1 VDYFIFQTPILYTR
15 YIEFQNKIRNKR
27 KECLLILEHPPTIT
41 SGINSKKE
49 NLLVLPSVLESKGI
63 SILDIKRGGDYTAH
77 EPGQIVVYPH
87 LDLKRR
93 KMSLTQFL
101 KIFRSLL
108 ANSIEIVWNLEL
120 VYHEENPGLYLKK
133 DPMKKLISFG
143 MNFQSF
149 FTSFGAAI
157 NFENTLETFQYIN
170 PCGNS
175 SQNIVS
181 IQSLGLD
188 TSLKWEFLNEFIDV
202 FYMYFGK

>member
-1 VDYFIFQTPILYTR
+1 MDYFILQTPILYTR
-15 YIEFQNKIRNKR
+15 YIEFQNKIRKRR

-41 SGINSKKE
+41 SGIHAKKE
-49 NLLVLPSVLESKGI
+49 NLLVPLSVLESKGI

-101 KIFRSLL
+101 KVFRSLL
-108 ANSIEIVWNLEL
+108 ANSIEIVWDLEL

-133 DPMKKLISFG
+133 EPMKKLISFG

-188 TSLKWEFLNEFIDV
+188 TSLRWEFLNEFIDV